1 MSQHFNNPGFYRINL
16 IDDRG
21 TISLLA
27 PPHGPKMLTA
37 VAGLGLETSRHMLNA
52 VAKLDAEWIR
62 QVQSQIAMFDEF
74 NVDTLDSGWQEMVQ
88 EEDTI
93 VHPAFRVIDGVT
105 RSRSLV
111 PGSLGL
117 IVFNMK
123 QRRIIQV
130 HNSWDELSRTGEGRY
145 RVDGDPEERKF
156 TYALPETWSLVP

>member
-1 MSQHFNNPGFYRINL
+1 M
-16 IDDRG
+16 
-21 TISLLA
+21 
-27 PPHGPKMLTA
+27 
-37 VAGLGLETSRHMLNA
+37 
-52 VAKLDAEWIR
+52 
-62 QVQSQIAMFDEF
+62 
-74 NVDTLDSGWQEMVQ
+74 DSGWQEMVQ

>member
-52 VAKLDAEWIR
+52 VAKMDAEWIR